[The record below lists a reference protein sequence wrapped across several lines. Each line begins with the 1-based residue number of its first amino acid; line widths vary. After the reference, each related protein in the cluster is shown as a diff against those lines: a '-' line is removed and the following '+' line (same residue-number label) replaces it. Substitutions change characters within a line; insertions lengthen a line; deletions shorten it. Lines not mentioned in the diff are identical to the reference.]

1 MEGTDVTATALVIDW
16 TASALAS
23 LGIVLIAVTLMTLKL
38 DANERRRHAAPDHP
52 ASDT

>member
-1 MEGTDVTATALVIDW
+1 L
-16 TASALAS
+16 L
-23 LGIVLIAVTLMTLKL
+23 TLKL